1 MDCETD
7 ENICKNQLLPNER
20 FYWSLVLILY
30 FGIPITVV
38 ILSYIGLVSSVNEI
52 RQSIIQMGRRS
63 NRDGTEFQK
72 TIICVIGGFILCWA
86 PTIFLQVSQVTGLS
100 GSIFRTKNFCN
111 NFKEFAKE
119 RTLVLSTCKNL
130 FKSHHHS
137 KDFNLRISGF
147 KCYSLFIYW
156 LKIQERLDENSW
168 FPAERFEVP
177 RFKSNII
184 GKNQFSKINEDKST
198 LILANQK

>member
-1 MDCETD
+1 MLMMNVENRKSSEKRFQGFELSPTFSHQRNFHKRAKLISFSSIEDCKDRFNFTEASIID
-7 ENICKNQLLPNER
+7 CDNEENICKNQLLPNER

-63 NRDGTEFQK
+63 NRDGSGFQK
-72 TIICVIGGFILCWA
+72 TIICVTGGFILCWA

-119 RTLVLSTCKNL
+119 RTLVLST
-130 FKSHHHS
+130 
-137 KDFNLRISGF
+137 
-147 KCYSLFIYW
+147 
-156 LKIQERLDENSW
+156 
-168 FPAERFEVP
+168 
-177 RFKSNII
+177 
-184 GKNQFSKINEDKST
+184 
-198 LILANQK
+198 